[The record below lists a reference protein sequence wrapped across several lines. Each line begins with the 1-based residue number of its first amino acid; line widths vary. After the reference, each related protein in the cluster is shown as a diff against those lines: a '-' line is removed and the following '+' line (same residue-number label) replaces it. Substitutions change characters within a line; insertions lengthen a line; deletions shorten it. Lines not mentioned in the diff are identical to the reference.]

1 MVGNGNNKVKYL
13 ASLNNI
19 SIKYRTINKDFYN
32 IRSLIGYC
40 PQFDVIFDFLTVYEN
55 LEFYGIIKGAKK
67 EKIK

>member
-40 PQFDVIFDFLTVYEN
+40 PQFDVIFD
-55 LEFYGIIKGAKK
+55 
-67 EKIK
+67 